1 MSTKA
6 TVIAKAEPAAGAP
19 PPYAPG
25 WLHLLLRG
33 LDRLPGPPWLWY
45 AVIGLVSSLIY
56 HLEFWTSGRSAIGTI
71 DAENTYWGV
80 VLFAGLSAVAYLEG
94 VASAA
99 VDTARPALR
108 LSDVEIERLRYNLV
122 VAPALPAAAAL
133 GVAVALAVVG
143 TILDPVG
150 SYIVGV
156 PGPIVIAALL
166 VGVLTYGILYT
177 VLAQLIRQVRQI
189 RATLDRSAV
198 IDPFLPGPLSGFSR
212 LTSRVGIAVIV
223 AVASGLLFTVVPT
236 DPVAFL
242 FRSLPYLVVAPAIA
256 LAAFV
261 VPVNGVHTRLR
272 AEKERLQD
280 EAEHRLKALL
290 AALNEDVDRLD
301 MARADGLNKQLSSM
315 LQQRDVLAK
324 LPTWPWSIG
333 TFRAVITAVLLPMAL
348 FLVQG
353 VLARVLFP

>member
-1 MSTKA
+1 VATKA
-6 TVIAKAEPAAGAP
+6 EAISNAEPVASAARP
-19 PPYAPG
+19 DAPG
-25 WLHLLLRG
+25 WLHQLLRG
-33 LDRLPGPPWLWY
+33 LERLPGPPWVWY

-56 HLEFWTSGRSAIGTI
+56 HLEFWASGRTAFGAV

-80 VLFAGLSAVAYLEG
+80 VLFAGLCIVAYLEG
-94 VASAA
+94 VASDA

-108 LSDVEIERLRYNLV
+108 LSVAEIERLRYNLV

-156 PGPIVIAALL
+156 PGPIVIVAVL
-166 VGVLTYGILYT
+166 VGVLTNGMLYT
-177 VLAQLIRQVRQI
+177 VLAQLIRQVRLI
-189 RATLDRSAV
+189 RATLDRSAI

-223 AVASGLLFTVVPT
+223 VVTSGLLFTVVPT

-242 FRSLPYLVVAPAIA
+242 FRSLPFLVVAPAIA

-261 VPVNGVHTRLR
+261 VPVYGVHTRLK

-280 EAEHRLKALL
+280 GAEHRVKALL

-324 LPTWPWSIG
+324 LPTWPWSTG
-333 TFRAVITAVLLPMAL
+333 TFRAVITAIFLPI
-348 FLVQG
+348 
-353 VLARVLFP
+353 VLFMVQSVLSRILFS